1 MANRKLPFGYH
12 MIMGEIVPHPQEAEI
27 VKYIFDQYNLGA
39 SFNTLVSE
47 LREQEILYDAEKL
60 WNKNMIARMLEDRR
74 YAGERGYPTL
84 INPDTLE
91 RASEKRMA
99 KQVLS
104 QKTEAQKLLR
114 RLSSQTATMRMEKQV
129 LDMLNGLIRNP
140 ERIQCPTGTSPAS
153 AKAMGLQEE
162 LNTAMGCQPIDEA
175 EAQKLILSIA
185 ATQYSAIGSREY
197 ETVRIRKIL
206 AQRQPMTEL
215 DAQLLQ
221 AMVSA
226 IQVYSDGALDI
237 RLRND
242 QIIGVS
248 KHERASPKGDHH
260 PRKTGSRKAADRP
273 TPASGGRLLP
283 CFHG

>member
-162 LNTAMGCQPIDEA
+162 LNTAMGCQP
-175 EAQKLILSIA
+175 
-185 ATQYSAIGSREY
+185 
-197 ETVRIRKIL
+197 
-206 AQRQPMTEL
+206 MTEL